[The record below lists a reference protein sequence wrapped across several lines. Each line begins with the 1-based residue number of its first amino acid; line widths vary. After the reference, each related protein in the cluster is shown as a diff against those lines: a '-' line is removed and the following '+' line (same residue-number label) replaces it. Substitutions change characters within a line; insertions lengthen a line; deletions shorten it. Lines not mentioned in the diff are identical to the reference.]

1 MLSPLLSFA
10 KKKSEK
16 FFRRTVLCF
25 VLLFINDFYIL
36 FFYGAYN
43 NILSLSLTFYYFALF

>member
-1 MLSPLLSFA
+1 VLSPLLSFA

-25 VLLFINDFYIL
+25 VLLFISDFYIL

-43 NILSLSLTFYYFALF
+43 ILFLSLSFYYFALF